1 MNSGFRDIRLRQ
13 NGADL
18 SDTTLWKELSMPGES
33 ERTAHAWEI
42 VQQLTQEQDRFRV
55 AELAHKLNEAMLA
68 EEREKVRPR
77 LGITRSNAA

>member
-1 MNSGFRDIRLRQ
+1 
-13 NGADL
+13 
-18 SDTTLWKELSMPGES
+18 MPGES

>member
-1 MNSGFRDIRLRQ
+1 MRRGRLSIVTHDR
-13 NGADL
+13 A
-18 SDTTLWKELSMPGES
+18 LWKELSMPGEA
-33 ERTAHAWEI
+33 EKTAHAWEEI

-68 EEREKVRPR
+68 EEREKVRRR